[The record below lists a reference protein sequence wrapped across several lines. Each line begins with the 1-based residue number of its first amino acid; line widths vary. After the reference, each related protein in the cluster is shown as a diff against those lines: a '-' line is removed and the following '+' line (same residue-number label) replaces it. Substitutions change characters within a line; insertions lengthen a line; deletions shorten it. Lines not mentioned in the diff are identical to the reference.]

1 MTFFKRWVLLP
12 EIDLQSLSQGC
23 KKIFNTNSNKQCGRQ
38 DVSSMKRI
46 VVEEILEIWDRS
58 REDLFGKVF
67 FEPCPLESVKSE
79 AMMFY
84 AKEII
89 CEYL

>member
-1 MTFFKRWVLLP
+1 
-12 EIDLQSLSQGC
+12 
-23 KKIFNTNSNKQCGRQ
+23 
-38 DVSSMKRI
+38 MKRI